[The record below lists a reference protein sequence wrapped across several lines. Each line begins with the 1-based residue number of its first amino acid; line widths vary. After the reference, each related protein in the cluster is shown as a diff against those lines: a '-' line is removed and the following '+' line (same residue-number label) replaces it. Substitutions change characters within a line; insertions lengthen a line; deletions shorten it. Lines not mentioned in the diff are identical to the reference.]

1 MQLLSLDL
9 QKNTK
14 KTILEKIDYYL
25 EKPGPMRHIVSI
37 NPENL
42 VVAQQDKGFRLILQ
56 SGDVKLN
63 DGIGIVLASILKGEK
78 GIERYTGVDFM
89 DDVIGHIQNRRL
101 RVLLLGGSPNLAKE
115 LADCY
120 QKKNSKVQFYGLTG
134 IKNIKEY
141 QEHDEGSLILKEIA
155 AIKPHFIF
163 AALGSPFQEKWF
175 WNHRKQLQGIICTG
189 VGGGFDFLSGRVQ
202 RAPKLIQQVGL
213 EWLFRLILQPWRFKR
228 QLRLVEFTWR
238 VLVS

>member
-115 LADCY
+115 LAECY
-120 QKKNSKVQFYGLTG
+120 QKKYPNVRFFGVNG
-134 IKNIKEY
+134 IKSIKDY
-141 QEHDEGSLILKEIA
+141 QEEDEGSLIIKEIA

-163 AALGSPFQEKWF
+163 AAFGSPFQEKWF
-175 WNHRKQLQGIICTG
+175 WNHRDQLQGIICAG

-202 RAPKLIQQVGL
+202 RAPKWVRKIGF
-213 EWLFRLILQPWRFKR
+213 EWLFRLLLQPWRLLR
-228 QLRLVEFTWR
+228 QLRLLKFMWY
-238 VLVS
+238 VLTK